1 MSLIKNYEF
10 IRDWVNHRLA
20 ADLQNYYTSS
30 QVDTAIGNVSSSLSN
45 YDTSTQVDTK
55 IANAI
60 AGVTQFDYEIVQAL
74 PASGVKGKI
83 YLLPNNQSGQNVYDE
98 YLYISGN
105 WEKLGPQIDLSDY
118 VTVSDY
124 EEDEEVI
131 SAALNDLNTRIKT
144 IEDADY
150 DSQIAAAGQIDS
162 VTFNGVP
169 ATITNKV
176 AVITAD
182 IPEPDWQ
189 ENDSTSKNYIKNRT
203 HYYTLSSY
211 TRENNPF
218 SDEVRL
224 INSIMVTK
232 DDDGNNIDNYL
243 SNTILKFESANSSQ
257 LTTTYSGQSEDGV
270 MITATVHW
278 VSVNPVGLPQYY
290 EISTIDFHSIKNV
303 GTESVVSD
311 FSYNN
316 LFEVSAV
323 NYKKLDEGYLPMN
336 TINNKVS
343 KSGDVMED
351 GASLTFSD
359 TDNSD
364 PAYPQYDS
372 TEIGAGHTSLK
383 TRYDEEGSGYEC
395 TISPDTIQLINHE
408 DGDWSVTLD
417 PYTPG
422 VNLINGATSTT
433 YAANIISRSING
445 NNYNLGLPNKSG
457 TIALTSDLS
466 GKEDASN
473 KVTSLS
479 YSSTNTQYPSAKAVY
494 DFSSDIT
501 LQGSQASDWDT
512 ATNQDFDLPT
522 NSYYRIRSRIRSGEG
537 YIPKLI
543 WPFDSGSQVW
553 SFEFDNLDDEGVITY
568 VYHLGEH
575 DTYYLYY
582 NSDTIQSRSHSNT
595 DLVRSISSSSTN
607 AQSPSALA
615 VYNYV
620 EDKLSDIEAVLDE
633 IITPTPILQAS
644 AESLTFEC
652 VAGSTQALTF
662 TVGGNYLR
670 GNINIAE
677 TDTSNVFTL
686 NPTAGNNKITKA
698 NGEANTTVVTVTFA
712 PSTAGQYT
720 GSMTFSS
727 TGAEPLT
734 ITFSATATAA

>member
-20 ADLQNYYTSS
+20 TDLQNYYTSS

-45 YDTSTQVDTK
+45 YDTSTQVNTK

-60 AGVTQFDYEIVQAL
+60 AGVTQFDYEIVQTL
-74 PASGVKGKI
+74 PANGIKGKV

-98 YLYISGN
+98 YLYIGGN

-176 AVITAD
+176 AAITAD

-189 ENDSTSKNYIKNRT
+189 ENNSTSKNYIKNRT

-232 DDDGNNIDNYL
+232 DDDGNNVDNYL

-278 VSVNPVGLPQYY
+278 VPVDPVGLPRYY

-311 FSYNN
+311 FSYENS
-316 LFEVSAV
+316 FEVSAV
-323 NYKKLDEGYLPMN
+323 NYKKLDEGYLPMDA
-336 TINNKVS
+336 IKSSMNNKVS
-343 KSGDVMED
+343 KSGDTMED
-351 GASLTFSD
+351 GASLTFNE

-364 PAYPQYDS
+364 PNNIQYDN
-372 TEIGAGHTSLK
+372 TEITAGRIKIKNRNNT
-383 TRYDEEGSGYEC
+383 YDEDESVYESI
-395 TISPDTIQLINHE
+395 ISPGHVKLTDYDDGERYIDIDASTPSIVIDNNDTQ
-408 DGDWSVTLD
+408 
-417 PYTPG
+417 
-422 VNLINGATSTT
+422 TT
-433 YAANIISRSING
+433 YDVYSIRSNS
-445 NNYNLGLPNKSG
+445 NSLSFPNKSG
-457 TIALTSDLS
+457 TIAVTSDLPS
-466 GKEDASN
+466 DIFLQIS
-473 KVTSLS
+473 
-479 YSSTNTQYPSAKAVY
+479 QYPWDSANDS
-494 DFSSDIT
+494 DFY
-501 LQGSQASDWDT
+501 
-512 ATNQDFDLPT
+512 LPT
-522 NSYYRIRSRIRSGEG
+522 GTYSKIMESVTTGSYVPRIIWRHDGNGNTYEILIFQPVYKIDDPNAMLYCCHYGNNIDY
-537 YIPKLI
+537 YI
-543 WPFDSGSQVW
+543 QY
-553 SFEFDNLDDEGVITY
+553 T
-568 VYHLGEH
+568 
-575 DTYYLYY
+575 
-582 NSDTIQSRSHSNT
+582 SDTTIESRYKVDNSPTS
-595 DLVRSISSSSTN
+595 VISSSSTN

-620 EDKLSDIEAVLDE
+620 EDKLNNIEAVLDE

-734 ITFSATATAA
+734 VTFSATATAAE

>member
-20 ADLQNYYTSS
+20 TDLQNYYTSS

-98 YLYISGN
+98 YLYIGGN

-131 SAALNDLNTRIKT
+131 SAALNDLNTRIKS

-169 ATITNKV
+169 ATINNKV
-176 AVITAD
+176 AAITVD
-182 IPEPDWQ
+182 IPD
-189 ENDSTSKNYIKNRT
+189 I
-203 HYYTLSSY
+203 
-211 TRENNPF
+211 
-218 SDEVRL
+218 
-224 INSIMVTK
+224 
-232 DDDGNNIDNYL
+232 
-243 SNTILKFESANSSQ
+243 
-257 LTTTYSGQSEDGV
+257 
-270 MITATVHW
+270 
-278 VSVNPVGLPQYY
+278 
-290 EISTIDFHSIKNV
+290 
-303 GTESVVSD
+303 
-311 FSYNN
+311 
-316 LFEVSAV
+316 
-323 NYKKLDEGYLPMN
+323 
-336 TINNKVS
+336 
-343 KSGDVMED
+343 
-351 GASLTFSD
+351 
-359 TDNSD
+359 
-364 PAYPQYDS
+364 
-372 TEIGAGHTSLK
+372 
-383 TRYDEEGSGYEC
+383 
-395 TISPDTIQLINHE
+395 
-408 DGDWSVTLD
+408 
-417 PYTPG
+417 
-422 VNLINGATSTT
+422 
-433 YAANIISRSING
+433 
-445 NNYNLGLPNKSG
+445 
-457 TIALTSDLS
+457 S
-466 GKEDASN
+466 GKEDTSN

-494 DFSSDIT
+494 DFSSDIV
-501 LQGSQASDWDT
+501 LQSTHNTWESANDSD
-512 ATNQDFDLPT
+512 FYLPT
-522 NSYYRIRSRIRSGEG
+522 GTYSKIIETLYNGG
-537 YIPKLI
+537 YIPRIILRREV
-543 WPFDSGSQVW
+543 SGAMYENYIFQPVVKV
-553 SFEFDNLDDEGVITY
+553 DDPDAIRYCCHYERGI
-568 VYHLGEH
+568 
-575 DTYYLYY
+575 DYYIQYT
-582 NSDTIQSRSHSNT
+582 SDTTIESRWMVNNRPTSI
-595 DLVRSISSSSTN
+595 ISSSSTN
-607 AQSPSALA
+607 TQSPSALA
-615 VYNYV
+615 VYNYI

-677 TDTSNVFTL
+677 TDASNVFTL